1 MSLRPSRYPRV
12 FTDGRDFYTENL
24 TPGKRVYG
32 ERIWREGERE
42 FRRWDPYRSKL
53 SALLH
58 KGCMDFPFHSRTR
71 VLYLGAATGTTASHL
86 SDICVEGTVF
96 CVEISRK
103 AFQGLMSLSRSRPNM
118 YPVLSDAGKPEG
130 YAVLVNVVD
139 VLYEDVAQRNQ
150 VEIFLRNWKF
160 VRPGGYGIL
169 MLKSRSVDVAK
180 PPETIFQSTRNQLSA
195 AGLSIIEVTRLEPY
209 EKDHFAFLTKMPLD
223 RTRLRDSREPRD
235 GAGNTTD

>member
-1 MSLRPSRYPRV
+1 MSLRPSRYHGV
-12 FTDGRDFYTENL
+12 FTNSRDFYTENL
-24 TPGKRVYG
+24 IPGESVYG

-58 KGCMDFPFHSRTR
+58 KGCTDFPFHSRTR

-86 SDICVEGTVF
+86 SDICVEGTIF

-103 AFQGLMSLSRSRPNM
+103 AFQGLMSLSRSRPNV
-118 YPVLSDAGKPEG
+118 YPVLSDAAKPES
-130 YAVLVNVVD
+130 YAALVNVVD

-180 PPETIFQSTRNQLSA
+180 LPETIFQSTRSQLSA
-195 AGLSIIEVTRLEPY
+195 AGFSIVQEARLEPY
-209 EKDHFAFLTKMPLD
+209 EKDHVAFLIKSSSELNLSHGVIKSD
-223 RTRLRDSREPRD
+223 LLIAD
-235 GAGNTTD
+235 

>member
-1 MSLRPSRYPRV
+1 VSLRPSRYPGV

-24 TPGKRVYG
+24 TPRESVYG
-32 ERIWREGERE
+32 ERIWREGVRE

-58 KGCMDFPFHSRTR
+58 KGCNEFPFHPRTK

-86 SDICVEGTVF
+86 SDICVEGTIF

-103 AFQGLMSLSRSRPNM
+103 AFQGLMSLSLSRSNM
-118 YPVLSDAGKPEG
+118 YPVLSDAGKPES
-130 YAVLVNVVD
+130 YAALVNVVD

-180 PPETIFQSTRNQLSA
+180 PPETIFQSARGQLST
-195 AGLSIIEVTRLEPY
+195 AGFSIVQETRLEPY
-209 EKDHFAFLTKMPLD
+209 EKDHVAFLMKMPLD
-223 RTRLRDSREPRD
+223 
-235 GAGNTTD
+235 